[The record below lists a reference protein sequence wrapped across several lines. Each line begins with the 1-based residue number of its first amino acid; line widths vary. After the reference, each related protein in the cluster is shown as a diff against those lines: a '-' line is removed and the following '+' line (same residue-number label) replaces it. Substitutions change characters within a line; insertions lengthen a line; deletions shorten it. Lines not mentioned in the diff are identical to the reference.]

1 MFSAVPFVQ
10 DASRSL
16 EKSCE
21 LQKISLSENRVDTI
35 YPSDILYKYILK
47 VEPIVF
53 IMIYSWFSCY
63 VIKF

>member
-16 EKSCE
+16 EKSYE

-35 YPSDILYKYILK
+35 YPSYILYKYILK

-53 IMIYSWFSCY
+53 IMIYMCWDF
-63 VIKF
+63 